1 MARLLMSQASYR
13 VAVTHWNS
21 IMAGTQVLGGTGSH
35 MANRLGPTT
44 ETGGVES
51 RRGLGYQD
59 HAAVRLFLEAL
70 QDTSA
75 QEICLEVRDDA
86 VIVRSDGRNSSR
98 EYIQVKAST
107 SDARWSMANICERK
121 RQEGTAV
128 QGTSI
133 VEKSLSGDD
142 LESDP
147 CPTFRFITYNNC
159 TNELAVLRL
168 ARRHP
173 GRTSVKIDPIS
184 EGITDKL
191 GECQSPAGRD
201 IRHWCENMFWEV
213 FTDQALQDRN
223 MLSLHQVADGRG
235 YSLTPDQLKRAYE
248 VLVNRLSSVAAMREE
263 TDRILSTVHIIEN
276 IERALSDALPH
287 LGGQTNNKLRIKLEA
302 ANVPEPLIKSAE
314 DRRRTYSTEIYRPK
328 YSTSSRDPVF
338 AELNAR
344 LSLLFAKFVSEE
356 DPLMTGQQFHIECM
370 REVERYCDSLPDEQ
384 HLPLDLALG
393 SMYETT
399 NRCAHRFTRE
409 EPE

>member
-1 MARLLMSQASYR
+1 
-13 VAVTHWNS
+13 
-21 IMAGTQVLGGTGSH
+21 MAGTQVLGGKGSH
-35 MANRLGPTT
+35 MANILGPTT

-70 QDTSA
+70 QDSSA
-75 QEICLEVRDDA
+75 QEICLEVRDDV
-86 VIVRSDGRNSSR
+86 VIVRSDGPDSSR

-107 SDARWSMANICERK
+107 SDTLWSISKICERK
-121 RQEGTAV
+121 RHEVTGG
-128 QGTSI
+128 QGTSM

-147 CPTFRFITYNNC
+147 CPMFRFITYRNC
-159 TNELAVLRL
+159 TNELAPLKL

-173 GRTSVKIDPIS
+173 GRTKVKIDPMS
-184 EGITDKL
+184 EAIEGKL
-191 GECQSPAGRD
+191 GECQSPAGRN

-213 FTDQALQDRN
+213 YTDQALQDRN

-235 YSLTPDQLKRAYE
+235 YTLTPIQLKCAYE
-248 VLVNRLSSVAAMREE
+248 GLVNRLSTVAAMREE

-276 IERALSDALPH
+276 IERALSEALPH
-287 LGGQTNNKLRIKLEA
+287 LGDQANNKLRIKLEA

-314 DRRRTYSTEIYRPK
+314 DRRRAYSTEIYRPK
-328 YSTSSRDPVF
+328 YSTASRDPVF

-344 LSLLFAKFVSEE
+344 LSLLFVKFISEE
-356 DPLMTGQQFHIECM
+356 DPMMTGQQFHIECM
-370 REVERYCDSLPDEQ
+370 REVERYCDSLPDDQ